1 MGGWIFAEVPPS
13 SIFVVM
19 GMVTKSEQL
28 YASVTYVYC
37 QHKKNPLQGT
47 STPREDFVNTM
58 AVSFNVRR
66 LNNHEGATRE
76 MTMKTPRHIGKLPRR
91 EAGVNSFLEKIF

>member
-1 MGGWIFAEVPPS
+1 MGGWIFAEVPPN

-37 QHKKNPLQGT
+37 QYKKILSRGPVHLERT
-47 STPREDFVNTM
+47 S
-58 AVSFNVRR
+58 
-66 LNNHEGATRE
+66 
-76 MTMKTPRHIGKLPRR
+76 
-91 EAGVNSFLEKIF
+91 